1 MKKGV
6 LAIIVLVLT
15 GLLFITVGLLTAAD
29 IPDKITIDTKG
40 YKKDIKGPVE
50 FNHAKHSTD
59 YGVACTECHHEYK
72 DGKNIWKKGDPV
84 KKCNECHDPQENKGE
99 VKKLMT
105 AYHKNCKD
113 CHKKA
118 VQEGKKAPDKKCN
131 DCHSK

>member
-6 LAIIVLVLT
+6 LAIILLVFT

-29 IPDKITIDTKG
+29 MPDKITIDTKG

-50 FNHAKHSTD
+50 FSHVKHSTD

-84 KKCNECHDPQENKGE
+84 KKCVECHDPQENQGNA
-99 VKKLMT
+99 KKLMT

-118 VQEGKKAPDKKCN
+118 AQEGKKAPTKCN
-131 DCHSK
+131 DCHAKK